1 MQQNRWTDTIE
12 VLTIEEY
19 LSKRERIRREEKEER
34 ETTKESRMVPLLW
47 MSY

>member
-1 MQQNRWTDTIE
+1 MKIPKRKGGRIMQQNRWTATIE

-19 LSKRERIRREEKEER
+19 FSKR

-47 MSY
+47 MS